1 MELIAGQ
8 GELHY
13 IGGDDCFIG
22 WARPRDPGPPCE
34 VTILRDGQPIATA
47 VADIYRPELMQLGI
61 GHGHYGFRILRSV
74 QCPAGKARFSLVERR
89 SGAGFDGAVDI
100 ALQVARYKR
109 DKVLTVED
117 LLTPRT
123 TWTEAEVVAHLEGL
137 EPEQT
142 WKRMGSRRFVEAAFL
157 FVLGRPA
164 DDGGRARYTTALET
178 AELTPYDI
186 LKTLF
191 GSQERATSGPPLMS
205 PLDAKY
211 PFRHHPSKLGK

>member
-47 VADIYRPELMQLGI
+47 VADIYRPELIQLGI

-89 SGAGFDGAVDI
+89 SGAGFDGAVGI
-100 ALQVARYKR
+100 ALQVSRYRR

-137 EPEQT
+137 EPEAA
-142 WKRMGSRRFVEAAFL
+142 WKRMGSRRFVEAAFM

-178 AELTPYDI
+178 TELTPYDI

-191 GSQERATSGPPLMS
+191 GSQERARSGPPLMS

-211 PFRHHPSKLGK
+211 PFRP

>member
-1 MELIAGQ
+1 MDLTVGQ

-22 WARPRDPGPPCE
+22 WARPRDPGPACE
-34 VTILRDGQPIATA
+34 ITILREGQPIATA
-47 VADIYRPELMQLGI
+47 VADIYRPDIMQLGI
-61 GHGHYGFRILRSV
+61 GHGHFGFRILRSM

-89 SGAGFDGAVDI
+89 SGGGFDGAVDI
-100 ALQVARYKR
+100 TLQVARYRR

-123 TWTEAEVVAHLEGL
+123 TWTEPEVVGNLDCL
-137 EPEQT
+137 EPEAT

-164 DDGGRARYTTALET
+164 DDGGRARYTSALDT
-178 AELTPYDI
+178 AELTAYDV

-191 GSQERATSGPPLMS
+191 GSSERARSGPPLLS

-211 PFRHHPSKLGK
+211 PFRP

>member
-1 MELIAGQ
+1 MDLTVGQ

-22 WARPRDPGPPCE
+22 WARPREPGPACE
-34 VTILRDGQPIATA
+34 VTILREGQPIATA
-47 VADIYRPELMQLGI
+47 VADIYRPDIVQLGI
-61 GHGHYGFRILRSV
+61 GHGHFGFRILRST
-74 QCPAGKARFSLVERR
+74 QCPAGKAHFSLVERR
-89 SGAGFDGAVDI
+89 SGGGFEGAVDI
-100 ALQVARYKR
+100 TLQIARYRR

-123 TWTEAEVVAHLEGL
+123 TWTEAEVVGNLDCL
-137 EPEQT
+137 EPEAT

-164 DDGGRARYTTALET
+164 DDGGRARYTSALDT
-178 AELTPYDI
+178 AELTAYDV

-191 GSQERATSGPPLMS
+191 GSSERARSGPPLLS

-211 PFRHHPSKLGK
+211 PFRP